1 MENNNGKKFSID
13 TELDAL
19 IESYNE
25 IRNAAPREGIKRAK
39 IRRMKKENLRNKPV
53 KNKGKKYKLAEKTKN
68 RVKIGIA
75 SILAVATICGI
86 SSCVENERKE
96 LNPQPSTTISTHVT
110 QEESLRTQ
118 IKNAEDD
125 FLDYYLEAY
134 NKLNGTDYNND
145 YNNVGLMVSTLRQ
158 GVVFKTEDGK
168 LVTRGSLPDETKKVL
183 MQYGDVDS
191 EDGHERVIQVV
202 TNHGKKVLGT
212 YDFGN
217 GEYIY
222 SGNDLT
228 DFEKSE
234 NDEDFEE
241 PTIENLGIDFDIMH
255 GVGDLLRASLVEE
268 KDSVEIRLNAYKK
281 AKAKVD
287 ARNADKN
294 ITAEDNTTERETED
308 FER

>member
-1 MENNNGKKFSID
+1 MENNNGKKFSLD
-13 TELDAL
+13 PDLDELIA
-19 IESYNE
+19 SYNG
-25 IRNAAPREGIKRAK
+25 IRNSSPREGINKAK
-39 IRRMKKENLRNKPV
+39 LNRMKKENLRNKPG
-53 KNKGKKYKLAEKTKN
+53 KNNGKKYKLAEKTKN

-86 SSCVENERKE
+86 SSCVANERKE

-125 FLDYYLEAY
+125 FIDYYLEAY
-134 NKLNGTDYNND
+134 NKLNGTNYNND
-145 YNNVGLMVSTLRQ
+145 YNNVDLMVSDLRQ
-158 GVVFKTEDGK
+158 GVVFTTEDGK

-183 MQYGDVDS
+183 MKYGDVDL
-191 EDGHERVIQVV
+191 ENGHERVIQIV
-202 TNHGKKVLGT
+202 TNYGKKVLGT
-212 YDFGN
+212 YDFLN

-234 NDEDFEE
+234 NEENFEE
-241 PTIENLGIDFDIMH
+241 PTIENLGIDFNYMH
-255 GVGDLLRASLVEE
+255 KAADLERARGREDEDSL
-268 KDSVEIRLNAYKK
+268 EIRLNDCKK

-287 ARNADKN
+287 ARNAEKN
-294 ITAEDNTTERETED
+294 ITTENTTEKETED